1 MKRVCL
7 LAGVLVA
14 LAGCGTG
21 GMAEGSADPAN
32 GEELFKEKCG
42 ACHQLKAAG
51 TAGRTGPNLDDAFAS
66 VREDGLG
73 ESTIREVVLGQIRF
87 PVPPMPADLVTGDD
101 AEDVAAFVA
110 SVAANPEA
118 QQAAA
123 AGGGGGDDPKSLI
136 AANCASCHT
145 FAAAGIDGTVGPNLD
160 QAKGDRAA
168 IAQQIAEGGGGMPPF
183 RDTLSEQQI
192 RAIAEFIVKN
202 KKG

>member
-1 MKRVCL
+1 
-7 LAGVLVA
+7 
-14 LAGCGTG
+14 
-21 GMAEGSADPAN
+21 MAEGSADPAN
-32 GEELFKEKCG
+32 GEELFTEKCG
-42 ACHQLKAAG
+42 GCHQLKAAG
-51 TAGRTGPNLDDAFAS
+51 TAGRTGPNLDDAFAA
-66 VREDGLG
+66 VREEGLG

-123 AGGGGGDDPKSLI
+123 GDGGTGGGDPKSLI
-136 AANCASCHT
+136 ATNCASCHT

-160 QAKGDRAA
+160 QTKAARGA
-168 IAQQIAEGGGGMPPF
+168 IAEQIAEGGGGMPPF
-183 RDTLSEQQI
+183 RDVLSEQQI

-202 KKG
+202 RRG